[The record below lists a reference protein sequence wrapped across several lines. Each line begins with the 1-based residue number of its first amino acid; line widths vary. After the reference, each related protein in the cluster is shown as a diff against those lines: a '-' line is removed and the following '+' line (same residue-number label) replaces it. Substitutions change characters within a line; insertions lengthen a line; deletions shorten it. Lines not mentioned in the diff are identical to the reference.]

1 MIQPIAERARSRIL
15 EDVLTTATQGESAIG
30 IAAIRSSTYPQDVST
45 RIRDLQQTSL
55 AIARD
60 LQRAKASGQTQE
72 ATRLALKL
80 KSIDNSAAAI
90 ARRAARS
97 IGKDRRQSIATLNAI
112 FAQGMA
118 PAQPL
123 SGDYRG
129 ELLTTTVWTPLD
141 AFARLMSKLYFPW
154 LGKRFDP
161 EASTGDN
168 IFLPSARFAGHL
180 VWPLY
185 FGYKPYRDGFYTG
198 FTFATFT
205 GPGVQDPGLTTLK
218 LDYDHPDNPG
228 FLVQTVLDEVVQITH
243 NYYLGKA
250 FLWRSEGFR
259 LAAFFALRPEVRS
272 EK

>member
-1 MIQPIAERARSRIL
+1 MIQPLAGRAGSRII
-15 EDVLTTATQGESAIG
+15 EDMLTTDTEGDSDIG
-30 IAAIRSSTYPQDVST
+30 RAAIRSSTYPEDVST
-45 RIRDLQQTSL
+45 RIRDLQQSSL

-60 LQRAKASGQTQE
+60 LQRAKAGGQAQE
-72 ATRLALKL
+72 AARLALKL
-80 KSIDNSAAAI
+80 NSIDNAAAGI

-112 FAQGMA
+112 FAQGTA

-123 SGDYRG
+123 SGDHRG
-129 ELLTTTVWTPLD
+129 ELLTTTVWAPLD
-141 AFARLMSKLYFPW
+141 AFARAVSKLYFPW
-154 LGKRFDP
+154 LGKRFEP
-161 EASTGDN
+161 ETSTGDN

-180 VWPLY
+180 AWPLY
-185 FGYKPYRDGFYTG
+185 FGYKPYRHGLYTG

-205 GPGVQDPGLTTLK
+205 GPGTQDPGITTLK
-218 LDYDHPDNPG
+218 LDYDNPDNPG